1 MLWKRRIKM
10 ENFKKKLVRLTCK
23 VTPMTLW
30 NLRKLAKISGYGD
43 NIGRVIDQLVKE
55 KMVSLKC
62 QLK

>member
-1 MLWKRRIKM
+1 M
-10 ENFKKKLVRLTCK
+10 ENFKKKLVRLICK

-62 QLK
+62 QLKQER

>member
-1 MLWKRRIKM
+1 M
-10 ENFKKKLVRLTCK
+10 ENFKKKLVRLICK

>member
-1 MLWKRRIKM
+1 M

-43 NIGRVIDQLVKE
+43 NVGRVIDQLVKE
-55 KMVSLKC
+55 KMVSFKC